1 MLAPDFTLATPE
13 GRSVTLRDYRGKY
26 VLVDFWASWC
36 GPCRAENP
44 NVVRV
49 YQEFKSR
56 HFDVLGISIDD
67 ATARAK
73 WLRRCTRITCLGR
86 RCSIRKTRLARQPR
100 NTTCKP
106 FRRISW

>member
-73 WLRRCTRITCLGR
+73 WLKAVHKDNLPWTQVLDTEDAPG
-86 RCSIRKTRLARQPR
+86 
-100 NTTCKP
+100 
-106 FRRISW
+106 